1 MRSHSQEAGVGFH
14 YIFMRRDTIK
24 PTTPSN
30 HNALWQL
37 PLSNR
42 GQDVEIQTKE
52 SSCQAGESR
61 EACWRRWPFS
71 PTLIGFGYAAVEKE
85 RHSGWRVVVSESRER
100 EQQGGNYVPVITSIW
115 EVLSLTLLP
124 APHILCYADSLWLRP
139 FLHLGLGSGGV

>member
-124 APHILCYADSLWLRP
+124 APPHLVLRRLSLAPSLP
-139 FLHLGLGSGGV
+139 ALGSGGV